1 MDVNV
6 ILLRWAKFL
15 PNGTAPDAKER
26 KLLHQLE
33 CCEEE
38 VCLNQKTRTI
48 EEIAEALKAAKSN
61 PSTTN
66 NNKTK
71 IMPHL
76 NPLLTAYRKN
86 REAMEKKDEEE
97 ENDEEDSNE
106 SVESED
112 SEDEE
117 DEEELFYK
125 TFVLHSDDMWEAL
138 HEEEQKIEEFFQMR
152 RKK

>member
-1 MDVNV
+1 M
-6 ILLRWAKFL
+6 AKFL
-15 PNGTAPDAKER
+15 PNGTVPDANER

-48 EEIAEALKAAKSN
+48 EEIAKALKAAKTN
-61 PSTTN
+61 PSITN
-66 NNKTK
+66 NNKTQ

-86 REAMEKKDEEE
+86 KEAMEKKDEKEE
-97 ENDEEDSNE
+97 DDEEDSKDSEE
-106 SVESED
+106 SEESED

-152 RKK
+152 RKKE